1 MANKFQIPST
11 KCQINSKFQIPGKN
25 QNPIIYNLQGGIF
38 YTFTYMNLLSQ
49 SDGKSPSDEEI
60 LILGIGN
67 VLLGDEGIGIHA
79 VRMLETR
86 TFPDNIKI
94 LDGGTGGFHLLAL
107 FQQYKKIIMIDATL
121 DNHVPGTVSLLRPK
135 YAVDFPQTL
144 SAHDIGLRDLVNS
157 SALLGFLPEIEL
169 ITVSISPD
177 QPLSMDLS
185 AEVTGSLD
193 KIGKM
198 VNELIG
204 KV

>member
-1 MANKFQIPST
+1 
-11 KCQINSKFQIPGKN
+11 
-25 QNPIIYNLQGGIF
+25 
-38 YTFTYMNLLSQ
+38 MNLYPE
-49 SDGKSPSDEEI
+49 SDGKSRSDEEI

-79 VRMLETR
+79 VRMLETKS
-86 TFPDNIKI
+86 FPDNIII
-94 LDGGTGGFHLLAL
+94 LDGGTGGFHLLSL

-169 ITVSISPD
+169 ITVSITGD

-185 AEVTGSLD
+185 PEIQASLV
-193 KIGKM
+193 KIEKM
-198 VNELIG
+198 VDELIG
-204 KV
+204 KN